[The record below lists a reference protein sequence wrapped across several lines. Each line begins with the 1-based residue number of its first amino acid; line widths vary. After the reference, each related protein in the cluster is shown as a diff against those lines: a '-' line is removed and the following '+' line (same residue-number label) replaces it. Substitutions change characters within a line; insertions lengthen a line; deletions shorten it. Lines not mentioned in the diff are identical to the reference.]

1 MKQIHNNKIRPLVI
15 GLLVLAC
22 QSTVVG
28 ASAHAQTSGTMGEIL
43 VLGSGQGT
51 VPGEQ
56 SVSVETLRAH
66 QRETVGEALDMVP
79 GVHLSKIGA
88 RNEQMVYVRGHDLRQ
103 VPVFLDGIPVYV
115 PYDGYVDLG
124 RFTSYDLERIDVA
137 KGFSSLMYGPNAMG
151 GAINLI
157 SRRPDP
163 GVSGEVGGGSW
174 FDRRGSN
181 GGNRLYTNIGVASDE
196 FYLQAGASWL
206 DNDGFRLPS
215 DFTPRDAEDGGIR
228 NNSWNTDKKY
238 NVRVGW
244 TPNETDEYAL
254 AFVRQ
259 EGSKGNPPYAGDVP
273 GTSIR
278 YWQWPY
284 WDKDSLY
291 LLTRT
296 AFGEHQF
303 TTRIYYDT
311 YGNGL
316 YSYDDETYTT
326 QTRPYAFRSYYD
338 DYTRGF
344 NTGLTLNLSE
354 RHELRTSFHW
364 KDDVH
369 REHDAGE
376 PWRKIRDITSSLA
389 VESVYDWSE
398 ALTLVAG
405 VSADR
410 RRALEAE
417 RLDDDGVIYNLPRD
431 DADST
436 NAQVAAHYALDDN
449 SRLSLSFAQRSR
461 FATIKDRY
469 SFRFG
474 TAIPNPSLKAEKAL
488 HSELAYRWQGS
499 GRHGQVSLFHSDT
512 SDMIQSVS
520 IAPTACGSPP
530 CSQMQNIDKVSSQG
544 VELDGGLVV
553 GRVEVGANYTFL
565 DRDNRSSPDILLTDS
580 PRHTGFLWTR
590 WTMSTGLQ
598 LLGSVR
604 TSSSRVNTSDGRQ
617 RAGGFAVLDLS
628 AAYRFD
634 NGLSVRA
641 GVDNVADKL
650 YSYAEGFPEAG
661 REYSASLNWS
671 F

>member
-1 MKQIHNNKIRPLVI
+1 MIRVKIHNKSLRPLAIATMAVVCQWSA
-15 GLLVLAC
+15 GALA
-22 QSTVVG
+22 QTG
-28 ASAHAQTSGTMGEIL
+28 ASMGEIL
-43 VLGSGQGT
+43 VLGSGDGMA
-51 VPGEQ
+51 PGEQ
-56 SVSVETLRAH
+56 SVTVETLRAH

-103 VPVFLDGIPVYV
+103 VPVFLDGVPVYV

-124 RFTSYDLERIDVA
+124 RFTNYDLERIDVA

-157 SRRPDP
+157 TRRPDP
-163 GVSGEVGGGSW
+163 GISGEVGGGSW
-174 FDRRGSN
+174 FDRGGSN
-181 GGNRLYTNIGVASDE
+181 GGNRLYSNIGVASE
-196 FYLQAGASWL
+196 LFYLQAGASWL
-206 DNDGFRLPS
+206 DNDGFRLPG
-215 DFTPRDAEDGGIR
+215 DFVAKSSEDGGVR

-244 TPNETDEYAL
+244 MPNETDAYAL

-273 GTSIR
+273 GSSVR
-278 YWQWPY
+278 YWHWPY
-284 WDKDSLY
+284 WDKDSVY
-291 LLTRT
+291 ALTRT
-296 AFGEHQF
+296 ALGAHQL

-316 YSYDDETYTT
+316 YSYDDASYTS

-344 NTGLTLNLSE
+344 NTGLTLSLSE
-354 RHELRTSFHW
+354 RHQLRTSFHW

-369 REHDAGE
+369 RERDAGE

-389 VESVYDWSE
+389 VESVYAWTDT
-398 ALTLVAG
+398 LTLVAG

-417 RLDDDGVIYNLPRD
+417 RLADDGTLYDLPRD
-431 DADST
+431 NADST
-436 NAQVAAHYALDDN
+436 NAQAAAHYELDEN
-449 SRLSLSFAQRSR
+449 SRLSLSFSQRSR

-474 TAIPNPSLKAEKAL
+474 TSIPNPSLRTEKAL
-488 HSELAYRWQGS
+488 HSELAYRWQSS
-499 GRHGQVSLFHSDT
+499 GLHGQVSLFHSDT
-512 SDMIQSVS
+512 KDMIQSVS
-520 IAPTACGSPP
+520 IAPDACGSPP
-530 CSQMQNIDKVSSQG
+530 CSQMQNIEKVSSQG
-544 VELDGGLVV
+544 VELDGGVV
-553 GRVEVGANYTFL
+553 AGRLELGANYTFL
-565 DRDNRSSPDILLTDS
+565 DRENRSNAAILLTDS
-580 PRHTGFLWTR
+580 PRHTGFLWSR
-590 WTMSTGLQ
+590 WTMNTGLQ

-604 TSSSRVNTSDGRQ
+604 ASSSRVNTTDGRQ
-617 RAGGFAVLDLS
+617 QVGGFAVLDLS
-628 AAYRFD
+628 ASYRFS
-634 NGLSVRA
+634 NGLSIRA
-641 GVDNVADKL
+641 GVDNIADRL

-661 REYSASLNWS
+661 REYSASFNWS